1 VWSIALREW
10 LKYEYLMQFTAA
22 QIAEI
27 AGGIVEGDGDV
38 SISSFA
44 KIEEG
49 RPGAISFLA
58 NPKYTHY
65 IYTTESSAVLVSNAF
80 VAEHPVHCTLIRV
93 SDPYAT
99 VAMLMEMAAK
109 VMQPVR
115 VGIEEPCFIAEGV
128 EIPDDVYVGAFT
140 YIAKGAKIGKGARIY
155 PQCHIGENTT
165 VGENTILYAGVKVYH
180 NCHIG
185 NNCILHS
192 GVVIGADGFGFAPV
206 DGHYNKIPQMGNV
219 VLCDEVEVGANTTID
234 RATMGSTIVGRGTKL
249 DNLIQVAHN
258 CVIGENTVMAAQVGI
273 AGSAKIGSNCM
284 VGGQV
289 GFKGHIEVGDDV
301 QIGAQAGIS
310 GNVKPGSRLLGSPAI
325 DIHQYAKQVVLQK
338 NLPDLYERIKKL
350 EKEIQLL
357 RQKDLHTV
365 G

>member
-1 VWSIALREW
+1 
-10 LKYEYLMQFTAA
+10 MQFTAS

-27 AGGIVEGDGDV
+27 ADGVIEGDGNAV
-38 SISSFA
+38 ISTFA

-49 RPGAISFLA
+49 KPGAISFLA

-65 IYTTESSAVLVSNAF
+65 IYTTKSSAVLVSSDF
-80 VAEHPVHCTLIRV
+80 VAEHPVNCTLIRV
-93 SDPYAT
+93 ADPYAT
-99 VAMLMEMAAK
+99 VARLMDMASK
-109 VMQPVR
+109 VMQPNPTGV
-115 VGIEEPCFIAEGV
+115 EQPCFIAEGV
-128 EIPDDVYVGAFT
+128 EIPADAYIGAFA
-140 YIAKGAKIGKGARIY
+140 YIAKGAKIGAGAKIY
-155 PQCHIGENTT
+155 PQCYVGENAI
-165 VGENTILYAGVKVYH
+165 VGENTILYSGVKVYH
-180 NCHIG
+180 HCHVG

-219 VLCDEVEVGANTTID
+219 VLCDDVEIGANTTID
-234 RATMGSTIVGRGTKL
+234 RATMGSTVVNKGTKL

-273 AGSAKIGSNCM
+273 AGSTKIGNSCM

-289 GFKGHIEVGDDV
+289 GFKGHIEVGDYA

-325 DIHQYAKQVVLQK
+325 DVHQYAKQVVLEK
-338 NLPDLYERIKKL
+338 NLPSLYERLKAL
-350 EKEIQLL
+350 EKEVAQLTARL
-357 RQKDLHTV
+357 N
-365 G
+365 